1 MKMQDIVQKRMDLI
15 NYFKH
20 ENQYYT
26 KKDVLSKEFSVL
38 SFSIR
43 EEYID
48 NISTPYDNII
58 TNLADIEDDTEE
70 MYVKGIIIDVDNKK
84 GYTILH
90 IQNKDINKSI
100 SCNEV
105 LVNRYGKYFE
115 TGHVIIV
122 NCHSYNDKLYMHFMI
137 DCSVDDSF
145 IIETNYINGTSD
157 TVIAEVNEYEYDNNV
172 ALVKQATYFT
182 SKKGTKCLRL
192 VLKKPHGIGRYITCH
207 NAYNNIPKDIMTG
220 MFVEYTMS
228 DSDTFINN
236 VQEIKI

>member
-1 MKMQDIVQKRMDLI
+1 MKDIIQKRIDLI
-15 NYFKH
+15 NYFKN
-20 ENQYYT
+20 ENVDYS
-26 KKDVLSKEFSVL
+26 KKDVLSKEFSAL

-48 NISTPYDNII
+48 NIETPYDDIL
-58 TNLADIEDDTEE
+58 TNFADIEDDTEE
-70 MYVKGIIIDVDNKK
+70 LYVKGIIIDVDNKK

-90 IQNKDINKSI
+90 IQNKDINKSV
-100 SCNEV
+100 SCSEV
-105 LVNRYGKYFE
+105 LVRRYGKYFE
-115 TGHVIIV
+115 TGHVVII

-137 DCSVDDSF
+137 DFSVDDSF
-145 IIETNYINGTSD
+145 VMETNYIDGISETSI
-157 TVIAEVNEYEYDNNV
+157 VEANPYEYDNNV

-192 VLKKPHGIGRYITCH
+192 SLKTPDGVKNFITCQ
-207 NAYNNIPKDIMTG
+207 NPYNDLPRDIMAG
-220 MFVEYTMS
+220 MFIEYQMS